1 MRRQVVA
8 QIPRCAQSAIGARLA
23 QFSDR
28 LDQHVNLLLLT
39 YNDFVELVNL
49 VFGVAGFDF
58 QLDQSVV
65 CAVVGVLCG
74 FDSRFPCME
83 AYYNSRQAT
92 LFKLWV

>member
-8 QIPRCAQSAIGARLA
+8 QIPRCAHSAIGAGLA

-39 YNDFVELVNL
+39 HNDFVELVNL

-58 QLDQSVV
+58 QLGQ
-65 CAVVGVLCG
+65 AVVGVLCG
-74 FDSRFPCME
+74 FDSRLPCME
-83 AYYNSRQAT
+83 AYYNSQLAT
-92 LFKLWV
+92 LFILWV